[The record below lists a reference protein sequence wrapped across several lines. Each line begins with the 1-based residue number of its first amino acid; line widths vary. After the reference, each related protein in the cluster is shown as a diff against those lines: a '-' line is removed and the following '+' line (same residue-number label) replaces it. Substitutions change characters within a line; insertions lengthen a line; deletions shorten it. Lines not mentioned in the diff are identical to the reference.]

1 MALDVGMML
10 LDSTWRRGDAPF
22 LLGGIPL
29 ERTRIVKGKL
39 SWYRPFNRCH
49 WIAFVSM
56 AIGVLSYPHL
66 NWRFVS
72 GDHHTVP
79 VGYDADGNPKVVM
92 DILLF
97 DSMTAEESIAHA
109 SGHFDDDQGEKWEKI
124 FQFFI
129 QRIVPALRAS
139 AQGKWTMASALAG

>member
-1 MALDVGMML
+1 
-10 LDSTWRRGDAPF
+10 
-22 LLGGIPL
+22 
-29 ERTRIVKGKL
+29 
-39 SWYRPFNRCH
+39 
-49 WIAFVSM
+49 M
-56 AIGVLSYPHL
+56 AIGVPNHPNLD
-66 NWRFVS
+66 WRFVS
-72 GDHHTVP
+72 GDRHTVP

-97 DSMTAEESIAHA
+97 DSMTAEESIAFA
-109 SGHFDDDQGEKWEKI
+109 SGNRDDGQGEKWEKI